1 ITTLLAPRLDQS
13 RTPRQDLAKPIRGA
27 IAGIGA
33 AAGRIRSQPQN
44 GPAQARILLEK
55 TADVLSAATLLAT
68 AKTRL
73 VESDARSALVA
84 RRYIDRRFTR
94 RDLTHDASLAERIL
108 FYEAIEPGE
117 L

>member
-1 ITTLLAPRLDQS
+1 
-13 RTPRQDLAKPIRGA
+13 
-27 IAGIGA
+27 
-33 AAGRIRSQPQN
+33 
-44 GPAQARILLEK
+44 
-55 TADVLSAATLLAT
+55 VTLLAT
-68 AKTRL
+68 AKNCL

-94 RDLTHDASLAERIL
+94 RDLTHDASLAEPVL